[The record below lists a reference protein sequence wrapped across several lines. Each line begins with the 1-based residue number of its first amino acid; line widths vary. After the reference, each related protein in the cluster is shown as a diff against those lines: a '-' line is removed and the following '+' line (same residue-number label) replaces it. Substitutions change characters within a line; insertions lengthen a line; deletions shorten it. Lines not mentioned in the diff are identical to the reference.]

1 MMQILYEKGFSPLP
15 VIEHVSINIVLWKNY
30 FVTKNKLNETY

>member
-15 VIEHVSINIVLWKNY
+15 IIEHISINIF
-30 FVTKNKLNETY
+30 FVTKNKLNETSKKDF